1 MGYLSPNF
9 FIGSIKIGTIENASC
24 FNLGNNFPSHFLSHQ
39 KLNQGFG
46 SINGDHNDIKDILS
60 RLDDCDGI
68 DMFNQIPNDEAE
80 LYLQPF
86 IEDEEK
92 VIEKNSE

>member
-68 DMFNQIPNDEAE
+68 DMFNQIPNDEADT
-80 LYLQPF
+80 YFKPF
-86 IEDEEK
+86 IK
-92 VIEKNSE
+92 NEKNDMENKSE